1 MGTRT
6 SALPQN
12 SSLEKISE
20 LRAHAPESVL
30 GRAFLEERDELSMAV
45 LVAQAQ
51 EGAQEV
57 FGQLLAILV
66 ADDFQQPRYRVL
78 SEFAPLVVPTLLA
91 IGGTE
96 ALDRMLEAIDA
107 ADTRL
112 LEAAHVV
119 AQG

>member
-1 MGTRT
+1 
-6 SALPQN
+6 L
-12 SSLEKISE
+12 
-20 LRAHAPESVL
+20 
-30 GRAFLEERDELSMAV
+30 
-45 LVAQAQ
+45 
-51 EGAQEV
+51 
-57 FGQLLAILV
+57 
-66 ADDFQQPRYRVL
+66 L